1 MYQASYNIDMIK
13 LEAEVVKFLER
24 VSPDDQ
30 ISVAYLYKALEESDD
45 KPGLDLVTEGEK
57 RESYVTDLKEKF
69 SKRIEANKGGDCSI
83 VPKREVKA
91 LMIRHLLGLATK
103 TRNSEFDFLVTLKV
117 NRWKRDLFDRIQYC
131 LGHCYCSPAGGEDLS
146 SGH

>member
-24 VSPDDQ
+24 VSLDDQ
-30 ISVAYLYKALEESDD
+30 ISVAYLYKALAETDGND
-45 KPGLDLVTEGEK
+45 GW
-57 RESYVTDLKEKF
+57 ESYVTDLKEKL
-69 SKRIEANKGGDCSI
+69 SERIKANKGGDCSI

-117 NRWKRDLFDRIQYC
+117 NRWKRDLFNRIQYC